1 MQPGYLTRTSWM
13 EDGMT
18 LRIRKAEHDDLEVI
32 VALNHAL
39 FQEDAGQRDPYMNL
53 NWAQEEGHPYFAR
66 HLGSETSYCLVAE
79 QPGEVVGYLVGY
91 TRQVSSL
98 RIAREAA
105 LESIFVRRAF
115 RGRGVG
121 AQLVDAFLA
130 WCREREMQRVAVT
143 AYAANE
149 RAIRF
154 YQHAGF
160 RAASLTLERTV

>member
-1 MQPGYLTRTSWM
+1 
-13 EDGMT
+13 MT

-32 VALNHAL
+32 VALNHVL

-53 NWAQEEGHPYFAR
+53 NWAQEEGHAYFAH
-66 HLGSETSYCLVAE
+66 HLGSETSHCLVAE

-91 TRQVSSL
+91 TRQASSL
-98 RIAREAA
+98 RIAREAE

-121 AQLVDAFLA
+121 AQLVGAFLA

-160 RAASLTLERTV
+160 RPASLTLERTV